1 MRRLKLPRF
10 VNLLFLLFVVPPAAH
25 AQGFGNGKKTVV
37 LHARLPAAIHFTGNS
52 FTVTVTPHQQSYT
65 EVAQTLGDLLPTEL
79 QKDDSSLHEDA
90 KAADLV
96 ITCNVTSFETPPHQK
111 FQRNEVALEKGKSP
125 EKAKD
130 YYKVTG
136 NLTVS
141 YQAKSKGRVLDSDNI
156 ESKYSEDFEADTN
169 AQANESVG
177 SKVVDPFKRLAGKK
191 TEETATAPTP
201 LELRNILVARVIK
214 QIAARVVNTQETVE
228 VPLARGKLDAAGK
241 LAESGLWPRYL
252 ESLETMNP
260 FPKPQDDAY
269 RLYDIGVGYEAEAYQ
284 SEDHAAA
291 KKLFDKA
298 AINYGKALDE
308 NPSEKLFMEP
318 QNRIELAVEHY
329 RKLEANAAAAAA
341 PPPPAEPVAAPAA
354 DSTASSAS
362 ATPARSRSAAT
373 SSKSSS
379 TKSASSGSA
388 SHPSSGSSRSA
399 SAPAKKPPMTNDS
412 VIKMIKAGVDEDN
425 VIATIHDAPSVK
437 FDLSDDGVIQLAQNG
452 VKGKVVTAMR
462 ERSKRS
468 AKPATTQ

>member
-1 MRRLKLPRF
+1 MRCPRLF
-10 VNLLFLLFVVPPAAH
+10 NSFNLLLLFVLLAPTAH

-79 QKDDSSLHEDA
+79 QKDDPNLHEDA

-141 YQAKSKGRVLDSDNI
+141 YQAKSKGRLLDSDNI

-191 TEETATAPTP
+191 TEDTATAPTA

-252 ESLETMNP
+252 ESLETMSP

-298 AINYGKALDE
+298 AINYGKALDQ

-329 RKLEANAAAAAA
+329 RKLEANAVAASA
-341 PPPPAEPVAAPAA
+341 PPAPAEPVAAPAA
-354 DSTASSAS
+354 DSTAPSPSSTPAHKG
-362 ATPARSRSAAT
+362 ATP
-373 SSKSSS
+373 SKSSTAKS
-379 TKSASSGSA
+379 GSTASTTKSASS
-388 SHPSSGSSRSA
+388 SA
-399 SAPAKKPPMTNDS
+399 SAGGASTATKKPPMTNDS
-412 VIKMIKAGVDEDN
+412 VIKMVKAGVDEDN

-468 AKPATTQ
+468 AKPAAAQ